1 MKLKLLFVC
10 AAVLL
15 LNVTPVAF
23 GLVVGFN
30 PDIHMDVQGVIAND
44 FHVQGRLESGNW
56 GGNWS
61 NPPVLI
67 SHIDGGFPPA
77 NFKYSIT
84 PDLSDPCGQNWYNFT
99 ADWSGTN
106 YPYCSIIHLGLFF
119 DVTCNNVAVNLVG
132 WWTKDGNPIPP
143 NIVPPPINGGAVLI
157 PGFNVQDMPHLG
169 MPQRISLFNHSR
181 EGGGGGGGG
190 IYAQIVQ
197 MDLVGLT
204 KEELERYLG
213 PIPAAFKELR
223 VGGAQE
229 TLPWVQVE
237 NEMGPISETNPQP
250 FPVDSFFD
258 VFFDVGFPI
267 HTVRPIEIPPGG
279 FLVARERV
287 RFVNNAGQP
296 EIRWD
301 WMIHGAHESDLGD
314 APDSTNSF
322 GMPPPLVLMTA
333 YPKGGGGPSP
343 VIAHYPTV
351 YQIGSPPY
359 GPIHWAAPLIAFLGP
374 MVSSET
380 EADIGPDMDPTNN
393 IIPLKDTP
401 DLDNFDDGVI
411 FPIVLPH
418 CQQAKFDYWVNI
430 MPPMPAPMPQTPTL
444 YVNVWFDWNRDGD
457 WDDTLSCPGSPG
469 GPAVSAPE
477 WAVQNQPLAGLPVG
491 LNKITTPQFMP
502 WHPATGDTPP
512 IWMRITLSEQRWA
525 PTAGVLGDGGCGPQ
539 YGYIYGETED
549 YYFVPEVPPL
559 NLDFGDAPE
568 GSNAIAYPAT
578 GVTGAFPTCITI
590 GPATWIQH
598 TNFGAWFGPM
608 VDFEGDGNAGLCP
621 FGCFPPY
628 DQDECFADGDAGLIV
643 PLPYTIDAALNVV
656 PCPQC
661 SSGTPLGDTC
671 QTALW
676 GTNIDIDVH
685 NHMPSPAT
693 GYVNL
698 LIDWNQDGQWS
709 GSSNCPTAATNEHVL
724 VNFPV
729 PNPYDGPLSALM
741 PFGAGFLI
749 GPNRGYVW
757 ARFTITEQPVPV
769 PKPGWNG
776 EGSFED
782 GETEDYLLEIGK
794 VYEPKPLV
802 EHSKWSQPPIEWN
815 PQSRTPLYCGW
826 DAPSFKEEQGPA
838 IIWQIV
844 ADDFRCL
851 GSMPITSIHW
861 WGSYIRWTDEN
872 PPAAKPTSW
881 RIGFWSNVPPSPV
894 GGISHPGKLLW
905 QFEVPA
911 DRVQENWAGLDQLP
925 DTIPDTCFQYYVQLK
940 REEYFWQAKQ
950 EPNTVDSVFWLS
962 IAAIYQPGLP
972 PPNPWGWKTRPWHW
986 MDDAVTFTIAGDFKP
1001 GYVPDPSTFH
1011 ALEYCGQSY
1020 DTAFEL
1026 DTDPNY
1032 IKWEQ
1037 AYTGI
1042 RDWPHYEDEE
1052 SMATV
1057 DTVVEPLTK
1066 WSQKPDLNPVIS
1078 IDVDATFSQMP
1089 VFPSQVL
1096 ADDFNCIT
1104 TGPIMDIYVWGSWL
1118 HDALPPG
1125 GPQNVLFTLSIHDD
1139 LPVGHSQNP
1148 KNYSM
1153 PGQLQ
1158 WMRQFS
1164 PGDFEVLPY
1173 MEIPEGYYM
1182 PCTQWYLP
1190 QDHFGCWLY
1199 HFKLQPGEFTQ
1210 TGTTTKPVIYWLDV
1224 QAMPIAATNPEVRF
1238 GWKASEQHWN
1248 DDAVFAVGNE
1258 PIQVPGPW
1266 QKLTYPVGHPYA
1278 GRTIDLAFEIVTQKQ
1293 YEQFNL
1299 RRQVADD
1306 WRCQSRSPVTTA
1318 VWWGSYISYGYEAC
1332 QCQTTTPR
1340 PIKPDYFLLSIW
1352 DDVPAATVA
1361 AGSSNG
1367 VVYVYDTAGNLL
1379 WSFNTGANVAS
1390 VDVSSDGAY
1399 IAVGSQG
1406 NKLYLFAR
1414 DGTKLWEKSVPI
1426 AYGGWGVGQE
1436 SKSVAIS
1443 AYGEYVV
1450 AGCTDKLYVYKK
1462 DGTLHYSNT
1471 GQETCVEIS
1480 PSGNY
1485 IASCNNADGTIHLFS
1500 NSVTG
1505 GTLLWTKTISNAL
1518 CIATSDSGYVAV
1530 SDRAKVY
1537 LYNSA
1542 GTQIWGYTHAKWDI
1556 DIIRVDMPQD
1566 GLSVVAANDDPGDN
1580 KGCVLCYWNHLKDG
1594 TSGWS
1599 ATDSTPVW
1607 TYDPGGVGSDYYSV
1621 AISGNGSYITTGGTQ
1636 GPCLFASTSNVPL
1649 QTYGMGTNQSLDLTD
1664 TGFGACGSSQGN
1676 LYYFSKD
1683 SGIPLWNK
1691 ALGGNVHAV
1700 AVSRGS
1706 DPFSHPGEK
1715 KWEYKTDKYDE
1726 VLVGYDKHPE
1736 PGEPG
1741 TGGYEPVFRYSVKL
1755 PQKSWFSQKDVNE
1768 VFWFSVVA
1776 VYDQNDPTY
1785 PWGWTN
1791 HKHVF
1796 NDDAVSGY
1804 QGTSGGWIWEELYDQ
1819 TGESADMSFI
1829 LFTEPGCFPSS
1840 YTTYLD
1846 WLALGKPNCWCGIYW
1861 TQDPAKWKYQCD
1873 GDADGL
1879 TEGVVKNRVYLNDLN
1894 LLIANWKKK
1903 IADPTLNP
1911 CADIDHKPEGVVK
1924 NRVYL
1929 ADLNIVIANWKKK
1942 DAGLPGNCPRP
1953 E

>member
-10 AAVLL
+10 AVMLL
-15 LNVTPVAF
+15 LGTSPKAMA
-23 GLVVGFN
+23 LVVGFN
-30 PDIHMDVQGVIAND
+30 PDIHMDIPGVGVIAND

-67 SHIDGGFPPA
+67 SHIDGGFP
-77 NFKYSIT
+77 NFSCSIT

-106 YPYCSIIHLGLFF
+106 YVYCSIIHLGLFF

-132 WWTKDGNPIPP
+132 WWTKDGKPFPP
-143 NIVPPPINGGAVLI
+143 NIVPPPLNGGAVLV
-157 PGFNVQDMPHLG
+157 PGFNVEDMPHSG
-169 MPQRISLFNHSR
+169 MPQRISLFNQSR
-181 EGGGGGGGG
+181 DGGGGGGG
-190 IYAQIVQ
+190 IYAEVVQ
-197 MDLVGLT
+197 MDVVGLT
-204 KEELERYLG
+204 KEELESKLG

-223 VGGAQE
+223 VDGNQAK
-229 TLPWVQVE
+229 LPWVPVE
-237 NEMGPISETNPQP
+237 NRMGPISETNPQP

-258 VFFDVGFPI
+258 VFFDIGFEI
-267 HTVRPIEIPPGG
+267 HTARPIQIPPGG

-287 RFVNNAGQP
+287 RFINNAGQP

-314 APDSTNSF
+314 APDSSNSF
-322 GMPPPLVLMTA
+322 GMMPPPVLMTA
-333 YPKGGGGPSP
+333 YPKGGGPGG
-343 VIAHYPTV
+343 VIAHYPSV

-374 MVSSET
+374 WVSSEM
-380 EADIGPDMDPTNN
+380 EADIGPDMDPNNN
-393 IIPLKDTP
+393 IIPLQDRP
-401 DLDNFDDGVI
+401 DLDGFDDGVQV
-411 FPIVLPH
+411 PLVLPH
-418 CQQAKFDYWVNI
+418 CVPTTFNYLVTI
-430 MPPMPAPMPQTPTL
+430 MPPMPPPMPQTPPL

-457 WDDTLSCPGSPG
+457 WDDTMQCPGDDVLIP
-469 GPAVSAPE
+469 APE
-477 WAVQNQPLAGLPVG
+477 WAVQNQVLVG
-491 LNKITTPQFMP
+491 LSPGLHTITTPAFLP

-525 PTAGVLGDGGCGPQ
+525 PVAGVLGNGGCGPQ

-549 YYFVPEVPPL
+549 YYFVPEVPPTK
-559 NLDFGDAPE
+559 LDFGDAPE

-578 GVTGAFPTCITI
+578 GVTGSFPTCMTV

-598 TNFGAWFGPM
+598 TNFGAWFGPS

-628 DQDECFADGDAGLIV
+628 DQDECFADGDAGLLV

-661 SSGTPLGDTC
+661 SSGTPLGDIC

-729 PNPYDGPLSALM
+729 PNPYDGPLSGLM

-757 ARFTITEQPVPV
+757 ARFTITDQKVPE

-794 VYEPKPLV
+794 IYEPKPPV
-802 EHSKWSQPPIEWN
+802 EHVKWSQPPIEWN
-815 PQSRTPLYCGW
+815 PQSRTPVYCGW
-826 DAPSFKEEQGPA
+826 DAPSFKEEWEPPP
-838 IIWQIV
+838 IWQIV

-851 GSMPITSIHW
+851 GTMPITSIHW
-861 WGSYIRWTDEN
+861 WGSYIGWMDEN
-872 PPAAKPTSW
+872 PPAAKPTAW

-905 QFEVPA
+905 QFEVRA
-911 DRVQENWAGLDQLP
+911 DRVQENWAGIDQFP
-925 DTIPDTCFQYYVQLK
+925 DVRETCFQYYVNLTPN
-940 REEYFWQAKQ
+940 EYFRQAKE

-962 IAAIYQPGLP
+962 IVAIYPQGPLP
-972 PPNPWGWKTRPWHW
+972 NNLWGWKTRPWHW
-986 MDDAVTFTIAGDFKP
+986 MDDAVTFTIQGDPKP
-1001 GYVPDPSTFH
+1001 GYVLDPSIVRP
-1011 ALEYCGQSY
+1011 LEYCGQSY
-1020 DTAFEL
+1020 DTAFEF

-1057 DTVVEPLTK
+1057 DTIVEPVTK
-1066 WSQKPDLNPVIS
+1066 WSQKPDLNPFIS

-1089 VFPSQVL
+1089 VFPPQVL

-1104 TGPIMDIYVWGSWL
+1104 TGPITDIYVWGSWL

-1125 GPQNVLFTLSIHDD
+1125 GPQGVMFTLSIHDD
-1139 LPVGHSQNP
+1139 LRVGHPQNP
-1148 KNYSM
+1148 NNYSM
-1153 PGQLQ
+1153 PGQLR
-1158 WMRQFS
+1158 WMRQFN

-1182 PCTQWYLP
+1182 PCTQLYWP

-1224 QAMPIAATNPEVRF
+1224 QAMPIGATNPETRF

-1248 DDAVFAVGNE
+1248 DDAVFAVGAE
-1258 PIQVPGPW
+1258 PIPVPGPW
-1266 QKLTYPVGHPYA
+1266 QNLTYPVGHPYA

-1306 WRCQSRSPVTTA
+1306 WKCERRTPVTTA
-1318 VWWGSYISYGYEAC
+1318 VWWGSYIGYGYEAC

-1340 PIKPDYFLLSIW
+1340 PTKPDYFLLSIW
-1352 DDVPAATVA
+1352 TDVPA
-1361 AGSSNG
+1361 N
-1367 VVYVYDTAGNLL
+1367 
-1379 WSFNTGANVAS
+1379 
-1390 VDVSSDGAY
+1390 
-1399 IAVGSQG
+1399 
-1406 NKLYLFAR
+1406 
-1414 DGTKLWEKSVPI
+1414 
-1426 AYGGWGVGQE
+1426 
-1436 SKSVAIS
+1436 
-1443 AYGEYVV
+1443 
-1450 AGCTDKLYVYKK
+1450 
-1462 DGTLHYSNT
+1462 
-1471 GQETCVEIS
+1471 
-1480 PSGNY
+1480 
-1485 IASCNNADGTIHLFS
+1485 
-1500 NSVTG
+1500 
-1505 GTLLWTKTISNAL
+1505 
-1518 CIATSDSGYVAV
+1518 
-1530 SDRAKVY
+1530 
-1537 LYNSA
+1537 
-1542 GTQIWGYTHAKWDI
+1542 
-1556 DIIRVDMPQD
+1556 
-1566 GLSVVAANDDPGDN
+1566 PGD
-1580 KGCVLCYWNHLKDG
+1580 
-1594 TSGWS
+1594 
-1599 ATDSTPVW
+1599 P
-1607 TYDPGGVGSDYYSV
+1607 
-1621 AISGNGSYITTGGTQ
+1621 
-1636 GPCLFASTSNVPL
+1636 
-1649 QTYGMGTNQSLDLTD
+1649 
-1664 TGFGACGSSQGN
+1664 SS
-1676 LYYFSKD
+1676 
-1683 SGIPLWNK
+1683 
-1691 ALGGNVHAV
+1691 
-1700 AVSRGS
+1700 
-1706 DPFSHPGEK
+1706 FSHPGEK
-1715 KWEYKTDKYDE
+1715 KWEYRTNKYDE

-1736 PGEPG
+1736 PGEPS

-1755 PQKSWFSQKDVNE
+1755 PQTSWFLQEDVNNIY
-1768 VFWFSVVA
+1768 WFSVVA

-1785 PWGWTN
+1785 HWGWTN

-1796 NDDAVSGY
+1796 NDDAVAGH
-1804 QGTSGGWIWEELYDQ
+1804 QDVSGGWIWEELYDQ
-1819 TGESADMSFI
+1819 TGESEDMSFV
-1829 LFTEPGCFPSS
+1829 LFTEPECLIGGIAHAKE
-1840 YTTYLD
+1840 YAD
-1846 WLALGKPNCWCGIYW
+1846 WVAWGKPLCWCYARQCRGDINGKKTGPYIVQLLDLQLLAQAYLKSDADLAKIAGGICSDINHKKTGPYRVQLLDLQELNKYYLKPDAKVPMCDQAPLTTGPYNYW
-1861 TQDPAKWKYQCD
+1861 T
-1873 GDADGL
+1873 
-1879 TEGVVKNRVYLNDLN
+1879 
-1894 LLIANWKKK
+1894 
-1903 IADPTLNP
+1903 
-1911 CADIDHKPEGVVK
+1911 KP
-1924 NRVYL
+1924 
-1929 ADLNIVIANWKKK
+1929 
-1942 DAGLPGNCPRP
+1942 
-1953 E
+1953 